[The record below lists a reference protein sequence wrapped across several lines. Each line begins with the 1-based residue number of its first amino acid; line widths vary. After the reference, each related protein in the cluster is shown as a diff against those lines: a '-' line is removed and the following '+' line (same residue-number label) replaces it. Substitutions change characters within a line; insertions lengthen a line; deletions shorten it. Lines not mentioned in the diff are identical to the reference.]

1 MYIVICIM
9 TVLRRFTV
17 LRLPRRFPFVRYG
30 WVFVPVSRIT
40 DYSKS
45 YKLRKIFVKFLE
57 GEDLWTRRN
66 GLDFGGDL
74 DEIKYFS
81 RITLRKGHYS
91 DAC

>member
-1 MYIVICIM
+1 MYNDSAATFYSVTSAKKIPVCS
-9 TVLRRFTV
+9 LWLGF
-17 LRLPRRFPFVRYG
+17 L
-30 WVFVPVSRIT
+30 PVSRIT

-81 RITLRKGHYS
+81 
-91 DAC
+91 